1 MKKTLLTLLMLLS
14 SMAIWANDYG
24 IQPLWTIPADATTGY
39 CSVRTVNGYGDVLYG
54 VNNNAGTIEE
64 WEDGILVA
72 SYDVNKFCTDNNLGE
87 TISGEFVNYV
97 LWTALMMDDA
107 GNLLVNVGI
116 NSSGGNGASPNN
128 CQNWVLLPASDRNA
142 MKYLHIDE
150 FQSADVTLGRVDVP
164 SRIVGNITDG
174 GAYLYIPASG
184 STLMPVMYIALDDEG
199 KIYYDSELSWTLESS
214 AAFNNST
221 NVATFQTVDEILD
234 ATDEAAVAAKTYV
247 RWRSG
252 QTNPFTWNAEIS
264 KFETNTAVPQGGN
277 FSGMDVFKIGDVEY
291 MVLPIN
297 SATTGNRCSSIAVY
311 NLADGSEVASWDS
324 QCAVDYYVGSVQA
337 RVNADGVSANIY
349 VGGHKDCFGILK
361 FTTKQTDEVTLV
373 VDHISYALKGSDA
386 VVIGCEESC
395 SSIVI
400 PNALV
405 YDGVTYNVTKI
416 ANDAFKDQINITSVT
431 LPSSIRLIGGNA
443 FSGCTAL
450 TRIECQGATP
460 AVLSASAFDAYN
472 AIVYVPKGSKEAYK
486 SASGWSNFAYIYE
499 PGEGVVATTE
509 DGLAFITLSDS
520 EVAIIANEDTPYS
533 GDVEI
538 PNVITYNDTEYSVA
552 KILGSAFSGNANV
565 TSVKLPEG
573 ITELADSQFS
583 GCTGLKQI
591 VLPDALKA
599 IGADAF
605 AGTALTSIE
614 IPGGVERIADG
625 FLKDCTTLK
634 TVVLKTGVKVI
645 GHNAFSGCSSLE
657 NITIPESVTAIGA
670 GVLNNCTALTSLIIP
685 GSVNYID
692 PQFCQ
697 NCENLKEIILSDSN
711 KELGIGLFMSGNRIG
726 EQGNDFGGDLVYIPE
741 LDITVGFG
749 PWGTTATLFVGCPIE
764 IIYIGRDIKRD
775 YYVNSC
781 AFDKTDAV
789 KNVTIAGNATQVSD
803 YMFSGCANLTDLT
816 FGDKIKAI
824 GSSAFSSCNGLTSL
838 SLPNGLETIGGYA
851 FFECASL
858 KTISL
863 SNGIKNI
870 GEQAFNSCKEL
881 TGKLVIPSSVEK
893 IGTQAFLG
901 GNFTELIIED
911 SDKTLSC
918 GHEVTTYTK
927 NIYIGRNVEYE
938 PGNTPFKD
946 WYGVIESVVFGD
958 KVTKIGDGL
967 LGEFGNL
974 RGVLEL
980 SENIGSIGENA
991 FSGTNYSLCRIN
1003 AVTPPAAVSGMFNA
1017 DELVAIIVPA
1027 ESQAAYKAAEG
1038 WKDYN
1043 ILVEKEVE
1051 VTVSTP
1057 GELSKDVIKL
1067 KVTPKNVTKL
1077 IVHGEIDSNDF
1088 SQMKT
1093 NFTACHSIDLSDA
1106 DCAIIPESA
1115 LQDKKVLT
1123 SIVLPDNCIEI
1134 KDWAFAGCNSLKCEL
1149 SLPGGLKTIGYSVFN
1164 GANLYGELVLPAK
1177 LETIKSGAF
1186 HGNRNLEKIVAET
1199 GSKLSALDYG
1209 TFSSCTG
1216 LKEVVLSA
1224 APMTTLHQETFKDCY
1239 SLTKAVLPSSLE
1251 NLGMTGEAAYGVFQ
1265 NCTSLETIEF
1275 PESLKRIYEYAFYG
1289 CTKLDGLKFP
1299 DGLREVYYDAFNGC
1313 SSLSSLDMNNCTMIS
1328 NIGSN
1333 AFANCSDLKKVD
1345 LTGCIA
1351 LEKIDS
1357 YAFNCCSSLITLNL
1371 PAGLSTIGA
1380 QTFGECKALA
1390 NMTVPALVPPTA
1402 ADDAFYHVN
1411 NYTCIIAT
1419 PTNEDSWYDYLLATP
1434 WGSFMDLENRVGIDV
1449 TVDNDIIE
1457 DEEGNKHQCGHIWF
1471 DRDWHKHHGKHD
1483 GARSLSKALV
1493 PRTLAEEV
1501 TTTTDVSGING
1512 HMSDGLSL
1520 YVQNGGMVSFLIVP
1534 EDGYVVNSVVYGDED
1549 VTDQLVDG
1557 VFTTPAVSDYTSL
1570 KVTFDEDNPTAI
1582 EQVKAAS
1589 SNDVCVKGGRIVIN
1603 DSLEKADVRVYTLGG
1618 SLVYKGNERVISLEG
1633 HGMYIVTVNG
1643 NAHKVVL

>member
-14 SMAIWANDYG
+14 SMAIWAYDFEVDG
-24 IQPLWTIPADATTGY
+24 IFYNITSTTDLTVEVTNESGAPTNSNSCYSGDIVIPAKVSFQGNEYKVTSIGY
-39 CSVRTVNGYGDVLYG
+39 NAFQECQSVTSVSLPEGLLRIEFGGFGNCFALPEIEIPSTVNYIG
-54 VNNNAGTIEE
+54 
-64 WEDGILVA
+64 
-72 SYDVNKFCTDNNLGE
+72 
-87 TISGEFVNYV
+87 
-97 LWTALMMDDA
+97 DDA
-107 GNLLVNVGI
+107 FRGCIVLKSIEFPEGVTNIGDNMFYDCWELRNVLIPSTVTSIGAEVFGCIFNGELTVTVKSVNPPTFDGYFDPDSGWKLLVPYG
-116 NSSGGNGASPNN
+116 
-128 CQNWVLLPASDRNA
+128 C
-142 MKYLHIDE
+142 
-150 FQSADVTLGRVDVP
+150 VD
-164 SRIVGNITDG
+164 
-174 GAYLYIPASG
+174 AYKSASG
-184 STLMPVMYIALDDEG
+184 WSSFTSVEEDPNGIASIID
-199 KIYYDSELSWTLESS
+199 
-214 AAFNNST
+214 
-221 NVATFQTVDEILD
+221 V
-234 ATDEAAVAAKTYV
+234 
-247 RWRSG
+247 
-252 QTNPFTWNAEIS
+252 
-264 KFETNTAVPQGGN
+264 
-277 FSGMDVFKIGDVEY
+277 DVFKFGVLSNTALVLMANESSPYTGDLLIPTGVHYNGVDYDVVRICDNTFKNCAELKSV
-291 MVLPIN
+291 VLP
-297 SATTGNRCSSIAVY
+297 GSI
-311 NLADGSEVASWDS
+311 
-324 QCAVDYYVGSVQA
+324 
-337 RVNADGVSANIY
+337 
-349 VGGHKDCFGILK
+349 
-361 FTTKQTDEVTLV
+361 T
-373 VDHISYALKGSDA
+373 
-386 VVIGCEESC
+386 
-395 SSIVI
+395 
-400 PNALV
+400 
-405 YDGVTYNVTKI
+405 
-416 ANDAFKDQINITSVT
+416 
-431 LPSSIRLIGGNA
+431 LIGSNA

-450 TRIECQGATP
+450 TKIECQGATP
-460 AVLSASAFDAYN
+460 ATLNASAFDAYN
-472 AIVYVPKGSKEAYK
+472 AIVYVPQGSKEAYK

-499 PGEGVVATTE
+499 PGEGAVGTTE

-520 EVAIIANEDTPYS
+520 EVAIMSNEDTPYS

-538 PNVITYNDTEYSVA
+538 PNAITYNDTEYSVV
-552 KILGSAFSGNANV
+552 KILGSAFSGNSNV
-565 TSVKLPEG
+565 TSVNLPEG

-583 GCTGLKQI
+583 GCTSLKTIELPSSISKIGNDAFKDCAQLNDITIPSGVTSIGSNAFSGCAGLKQI

-599 IGADAF
+599 IGVDAF

-625 FLKDCTTLK
+625 FFKDCTTLK
-634 TVVLKTGVKVI
+634 TVVLKSGVKFI
-645 GHNAFSGCSSLE
+645 GNNAFSGCSSLE
-657 NITIPESVTAIGA
+657 NITIPESVTAIGV
-670 GVLNNCTALTSLIIP
+670 GVLNNCTALTSLTIP

-711 KELGIGLFMSGNRIG
+711 KELGIGLFMPGNRIG
-726 EQGNDFGGDLVYIPE
+726 EQGNDSGGDLVYIPE

-749 PWGTTATLFVGCPIE
+749 AWGTTAPLFVGCPIE

-775 YYVNSC
+775 YFVNSC

-946 WYGVIESVVFGD
+946 WGGVIESVVFGD

-1027 ESQAAYKAAEG
+1027 ESQAAYKEAEG

-1077 IVHGEIDSNDF
+1077 IVHGEINSEDF

-1106 DCAIIPESA
+1106 ECAIIPESA

-1216 LKEVVLSA
+1216 LKEVDLSA

-1299 DGLREVYYDAFNGC
+1299 DGFREVCYEAFNGC

-1333 AFANCSDLKKVD
+1333 AFANCSDLKRVD
-1345 LTGCIA
+1345 LTDCIA

-1357 YAFNCCSSLITLNL
+1357 YAFNGCSSLITLNL
-1371 PAGLSTIGA
+1371 PAGLSTIGE

-1419 PTNEDSWYDYLLATP
+1419 PTNEDSWYEYLLATP

-1483 GARSLSKALV
+1483 GARSLSKTLV

-1501 TTTTDVSGING
+1501 TTTTDVSGINC

-1534 EDGYVVNSVVYGDED
+1534 EDGYVVNSVVYGDDD

-1582 EQVKAAS
+1582 EQVKVAS

-1603 DSLEKADVRVYTLGG
+1603 DSLEKADVRVCTLGG